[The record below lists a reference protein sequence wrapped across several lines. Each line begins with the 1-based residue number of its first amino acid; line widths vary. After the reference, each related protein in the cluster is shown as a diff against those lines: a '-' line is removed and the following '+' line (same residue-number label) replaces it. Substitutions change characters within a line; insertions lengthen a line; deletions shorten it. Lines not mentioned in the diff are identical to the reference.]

1 MDVDDLLLYLNKAIR
16 DIHYRS
22 ATLCREFSTLRER
35 SRGGQTL
42 RDDPGFVKFPDIV
55 R

>member
-1 MDVDDLLLYLNKAIR
+1 MIYYCTNKAIP
-16 DIHYRS
+16 DTHYRS
-22 ATLCREFSTLRER
+22 ATHAVNFSLFVREVG
-35 SRGGQTL
+35 GGQTL